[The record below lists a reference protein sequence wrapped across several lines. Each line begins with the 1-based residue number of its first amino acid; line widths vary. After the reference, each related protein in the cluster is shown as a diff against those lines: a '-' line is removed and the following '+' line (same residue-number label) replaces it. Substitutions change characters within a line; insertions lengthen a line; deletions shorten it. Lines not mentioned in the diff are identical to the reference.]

1 VYKHFATLYFIF
13 VIDSSESELG
23 MLDLIQGRALPLLLP
38 LLLAMLL
45 FPFGKFVDG
54 LKFRKEEATIVFD
67 RSLIFFFA
75 DLLKS
80 HLFGSGL
87 FWQYL

>member
-1 VYKHFATLYFIF
+1 M
-13 VIDSSESELG
+13 
-23 MLDLIQGRALPLLLP
+23 MLHWLLLLLL
-38 LLLAMLL
+38 LLLAMLP

-54 LKFRKEEATIVFD
+54 LKLGKEEVTIVFD

-80 HLFGSGL
+80 LLFGSGL

>member
-1 VYKHFATLYFIF
+1 M
-13 VIDSSESELG
+13 
-23 MLDLIQGRALPLLLP
+23 MLHWLLLLLP
-38 LLLAMLL
+38 LLLAMLP

-54 LKFRKEEATIVFD
+54 LKLRKEEVTIVFD

-80 HLFGSGL
+80 HHFGSGL

>member
-1 VYKHFATLYFIF
+1 M
-13 VIDSSESELG
+13 
-23 MLDLIQGRALPLLLP
+23 MLHWLLMLLP
-38 LLLAMLL
+38 

-54 LKFRKEEATIVFD
+54 LKLRKEEATIVFD

-75 DLLKS
+75 DLLKFY
-80 HLFGSGL
+80 LFGSGL